1 MSESV
6 RIRRNTFF
14 SLLSISS
21 RLIANVLLFW
31 VIARFYGPTIFGR
44 FTFAHSLSYIFIIF
58 ADFGF
63 DVLLTN
69 EIARDRNRA
78 AQIFRQFFSLK
89 FVFTSLSLAGMWL
102 FMFIEGFPADSRKL
116 MIIFSVYMVFTTL
129 TNFLYALFKGLERLE
144 YETKVSIFINVSLL
158 ILTLVLIYVKA
169 DIVLIATAFVF
180 TRVLGFAV
188 GIIYSRKL
196 LKNITF
202 SFIFT
207 GFKQIKGKVF
217 VFGFNLVFNYLFFQ
231 LDTILLALWKGD
243 YDVGIYQ
250 SVFKL
255 ILIPLVI
262 PDIFINTLLPVLSR
276 LNVENIERWKRV
288 GSVMNKILFIVI
300 IPITII
306 FFVYAPQIIGLIYGA
321 KKYAA
326 AVPILRV
333 FALTLFVR
341 FNLEAYALMLTTSER
356 QHIRMKVVIVA
367 TALNLVLNYFMIRS
381 HGAYGAAVVSL
392 ITNSFVGLMYYLT
405 TLPLFKEWMFNFKI
419 ISVLLFSAGFGYL
432 CWLSAGVT
440 VFLSAPVI
448 AGVFILIAYYYFFSK
463 EEKKLIIPAEL
474 NLTLIKN
481 RFF

>member
-1 MSESV
+1 
-6 RIRRNTFF
+6 
-14 SLLSISS
+14 
-21 RLIANVLLFW
+21 
-31 VIARFYGPTIFGR
+31 
-44 FTFAHSLSYIFIIF
+44 
-58 ADFGF
+58 
-63 DVLLTN
+63 
-69 EIARDRNRA
+69 
-78 AQIFRQFFSLK
+78 
-89 FVFTSLSLAGMWL
+89 
-102 FMFIEGFPADSRKL
+102 
-116 MIIFSVYMVFTTL
+116 
-129 TNFLYALFKGLERLE
+129 
-144 YETKVSIFINVSLL
+144 
-158 ILTLVLIYVKA
+158 
-169 DIVLIATAFVF
+169 
-180 TRVLGFAV
+180 VLGFAV